1 GTGLERMGASVRSMH
16 GFFVAEASSLHG
28 ASITLDYPSV
38 TATENLLLAGV
49 LARGTT
55 VIDNSA
61 REPEIA
67 DLADFLVSMG
77 AQVHGAGSSTI
88 AIDGVDDLRPADH
101 DAAPD
106 RLEA

>member
-1 GTGLERMGASVRSMH
+1 MGATVRSEH
-16 GFFVAEASSLHG
+16 GFLVAEARSLHG

-55 VIDNSA
+55 VIDNAA

-67 DLADFLVSMG
+67 DLAAFLVSMG
-77 AQVHGAGSSTI
+77 AEVLGAGSARSRST
-88 AIDGVDDLRPADH
+88 A
-101 DAAPD
+101 
-106 RLEA
+106 